1 MTTATNDISYARD
14 FCLNCGHYHRKD
26 NSSKPF
32 DCMLGHDC
40 KCKEKNFLPRRNKGS
55 FG

>member
-1 MTTATNDISYARD
+1 MTDDIAFAKD
-14 FCLNCGHYHRKD
+14 FCINCGHYHHKKES
-26 NSSKPF
+26 NKPY

-40 KCKEKNFLPRRNKGS
+40 NCKEKHFTPRKYKGS